1 MLRTLLRLLP
11 EEKKSLLLPYGSWSA
26 LSALLRAAA
35 TLMLIPL
42 VSALF
47 GDSPSDA
54 WLWVLLVALSTII
67 GWLVDVRGA
76 RIAFDLGFSLLDNAQ
91 ESAAD
96 RLAGVE
102 FEWFSE
108 KNRTSSRLAIA
119 AIGPDM
125 VGLVIYLVTPLI
137 ASVLVPIVLAIGLLF
152 VSWQLGLLALLMVPI
167 MIGSYFAA
175 ASFARKAETKGEM
188 TNAELSSSLLE
199 FARTQAALRSSRR
212 VDGANSRVAGAL
224 DDQHRA
230 MMGVV
235 SAQIP
240 GQFLFALVNQLSLL
254 ALVGLSLWLTT
265 SGRVTVPVGVALIVT
280 AVRFV
285 EPLRVLGML
294 TPGLETITLTLR
306 RLQEVLGAPLQSTGQ
321 ARFAP
326 DGAPVV
332 SLRGVSY
339 SYGLNGEGTPVIR
352 DLDLDLRAGQT
363 TAVVGPSGSGK
374 STLLKL
380 AAGLIPPTSG
390 TISVGSGTGGPGVSF
405 WDLNQESREDLI
417 SVVFQEPYLFEG
429 TLRDNVLL
437 GKPDA
442 DQDELEDAASRARL
456 LSVLEQV
463 PGGWSA
469 RIGEGGATLSGGE
482 RQRVSIARAL
492 ISKAP
497 ILLLDEATSALDP
510 ENEVALMDAVRSDGG
525 RRTQLLVTHSLK
537 TVECADRVL
546 FMEDGQIVED
556 GTVSELLEKD
566 GRFAEFWHQQSQV
579 GKWRLGGAGNEEPL
593 VPVHN

>member
-1 MLRTLLRLLP
+1 MIRTFLELLP
-11 EEKKSLLLPYGSWSA
+11 SESQTQLRVYGVWSA
-26 LSALLRAAA
+26 TSALLRAAA

-42 VSALF
+42 VAALF
-47 GDSPSDA
+47 GGNPEEA
-54 WLWVLLVALSTII
+54 WPWVGVIALTTVT
-67 GWLVDVRGA
+67 GWFIDKLA
-76 RIAFDLGFSLLDNAQ
+76 ANLAFNLGFSLLENAQ
-91 ESAAD
+91 EKAANRLSSVELNWFNQKNSATA
-96 RLAGVE
+96 RQ
-102 FEWFSE
+102 
-108 KNRTSSRLAIA
+108 AIA

-125 VGLVIYLVTPLI
+125 VGLVVYLFTPLI
-137 ASVLVPIVLAIGLLF
+137 ASVLVPLF
-152 VSWQLGLLALLMVPI
+152 VAVGMLFVAWPLGLAALIFLPALV
-167 MIGSYFAA
+167 GTYFAA
-175 ASFARKAETKGEM
+175 ASFSRKAEQKAEV
-188 TNAELSSSLLE
+188 TNEELSFSLLE
-199 FARTQAALRSSRR
+199 FARTQATLRASRR
-212 VDGANSRVAGAL
+212 VEGENSRVAGVL
-224 DDQHRA
+224 EKQHRA
-230 MMGVV
+230 MLGLV
-235 SAQIP
+235 SAQVP
-240 GQFLFALVNQLSLL
+240 GQFLFMVVSQL
-254 ALVGLSLWLTT
+254 ALFTMVGMSVYLTA
-265 SGRVTVPVGVALIVT
+265 SGEISAPMGVALLV
-280 AVRFV
+280 ASVRYM
-285 EPLRVLGML
+285 EPLSVLAML
-294 TPGLETITLTLR
+294 APGIETITLTLR
-306 RLQEVLGAPLQSTGQ
+306 RLSTVLSAPVHELGSLTFAPEGAP
-321 ARFAP
+321 RI
-326 DGAPVV
+326 

-339 SYGLNGEGTPVIR
+339 AYRSGDREMPVIR
-352 DLDLDLRAGQT
+352 DLDLDLKEGET

-380 AAGLIPPTSG
+380 VAGLIEPTAGAVVLDSDVRL
-390 TISVGSGTGGPGVSF
+390 T
-405 WDLNQESREDLI
+405 DLDQKSREDLI

-556 GTVSELLEKD
+556 GTVSELLDKA

-579 GKWRLGGAGNEEPL
+579 GKWHLGGAGNGEPL